1 MQFELAG
8 SLPIDDGRYMV
19 RSGPAE
25 RVLVTETEGALPPA
39 RRRRRR
45 PRKATQ
51 REQPVTVSIAVVTV
65 IRADEPFSAENDA
78 DSWLRTMEESEVT
91 GAVLDDAIQTLD
103 RVRAA
108 DAASSGIPFGTPTE
122 IASILAARI
131 GYGDG
136 DQVASGRYLEAVDVD
151 ARGGTGEKRREKL
164 ARNGPLARTAAVL
177 GGREP
182 ATACEVAIPRI
193 RFDLTN
199 GNGAAA
205 RLAIAGAVG
214 ATISEL
220 EFAVDDEGHEQDL
233 DRLEELVPGLEGVS
247 GRAAEGK
254 TQDGDVELL
263 EEALNVAERVI
274 RRRRIL
280 SL

>member
-1 MQFELAG
+1 MRDE
-8 SLPIDDGRYMV
+8 
-19 RSGPAE
+19 
-25 RVLVTETEGALPPA
+25 
-39 RRRRRR
+39 
-45 PRKATQ
+45 
-51 REQPVTVSIAVVTV
+51 PVTVTISVVTV
-65 IRADEPFSAENDA
+65 VRADQPFEDENDA
-78 DSWLRTMEESEVT
+78 AAWLGKLDQSEFT
-91 GAVLDDAIQTLD
+91 GDVLEDAVSTLD

-108 DAASSGIPFGTPTE
+108 DASSSGIPFGTPTG
-122 IASILAARI
+122 IGSILAARV

-136 DQVASGRYLEAVDVD
+136 DQVVSGRFLEAVDVD

-182 ATACEVAIPRI
+182 LTACEVAIPRI
-193 RFDLTN
+193 RFDLST
-199 GNGAAA
+199 GNEAAA
-205 RLAIAGAVG
+205 RLAIAGAIG

-220 EFAVDDEGHEQDL
+220 EFAVEDEDHEKDL

-247 GRAAEGK
+247 ARASEGAGAEG
-254 TQDGDVELL
+254 DLELL
-263 EEALNVAERVI
+263 EEALGVAERVI